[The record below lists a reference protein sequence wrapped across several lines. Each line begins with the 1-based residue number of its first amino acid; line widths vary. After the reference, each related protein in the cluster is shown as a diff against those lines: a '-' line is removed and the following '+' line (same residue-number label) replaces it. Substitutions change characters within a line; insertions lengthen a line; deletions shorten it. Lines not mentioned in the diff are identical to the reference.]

1 MRHLFLCV
9 ECGTQFEK
17 KTGSEIC
24 PDCIKFPKPI
34 GVQEPDTFILP
45 ETPDAAT
52 EEIIIAEQPE
62 EPVVAEPSEEPV
74 VIDEPIAK
82 KKTGS
87 KKKGGKR

>member
-1 MRHLFLCV
+1 MRHLFFCV

-34 GVQEPDTFILP
+34 GVQEPDTLILP
-45 ETPDAAT
+45 ETPEGTTA
-52 EEIIIAEQPE
+52 EIIIAEQP
-62 EPVVAEPSEEPV
+62 EEPV